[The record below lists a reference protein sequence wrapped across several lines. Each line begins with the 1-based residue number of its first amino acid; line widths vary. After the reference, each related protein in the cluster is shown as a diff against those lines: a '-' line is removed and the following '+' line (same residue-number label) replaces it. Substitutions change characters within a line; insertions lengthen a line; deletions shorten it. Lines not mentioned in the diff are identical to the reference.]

1 MVRELFPDNWETL
14 LKVDIEKAWIDLAAI
29 AESIDKEKEKSLWE
43 VIWKLNLV
51 RDVVVSK
58 QDTILEL
65 VTAAAKNP
73 EAKVLSG
80 IIKSLERLRAID
92 KKLREKL
99 LVPMMAK
106 EEGWPAAE
114 KLQRRLDGE
123 YVNPPV
129 PS

>member
-1 MVRELFPDNWETL
+1 
-14 LKVDIEKAWIDLAAI
+14 
-29 AESIDKEKEKSLWE
+29 
-43 VIWKLNLV
+43 V